1 MNSPEE
7 STNRRVL
14 VLVFLLVWGIY
25 GSLTDLWDQYGY
37 NLMHAGVEA
46 FAERGH
52 FFLEGSRTPKFV
64 QIENT
69 PPVVG
74 EQVSTDTFR
83 YKGRLYPV
91 KQPGMFLF
99 AAAFYKPLSLLG
111 ISYEREY
118 NLATV
123 LVSWLTSGLLAAIVV
138 TLLFSQALGEGLATR
153 SALIVAL
160 SLGFSSIFFPYS
172 GILHHDLLSSSFL
185 YIAYFLT
192 LAQGGKNP
200 KSRARFFTGGILA
213 GYAFTTSAPAV
224 LFLVPFVIA
233 IVWAKGWKPLLL
245 FIVGYVLGVLPL
257 LIYNAACFGN
267 PFLMANRVAQDATT
281 QPGLSPSRIFEKFT
295 WYFLSPRTALWSF
308 SPVLY
313 FAFAGLAL
321 RAFKREKDT
330 LVLLGGTV
338 IYLLFV
344 FSIPTHGGA
353 SFGPRYLLPV
363 FPFLA
368 VGLIPVLKWIHAP
381 GDHSG
386 AGLRRIVRILLGIAF
401 CAGILISFSGAVRGT
416 MYGMEEHPFIYRLRI
431 GMGLAG
437 SPEAPAAFPLLYPI
451 ILIASAL
458 FYFLP
463 EKIFS
468 QKQD

>member
-1 MNSPEE
+1 MPSGEV
-7 STNRRVL
+7 STNRRAL
-14 VLVFLLVWGIY
+14 VLLFLLVWGIY

-64 QIENT
+64 QIENA

-83 YKGRLYPV
+83 YNGRLYPV
-91 KQPGMFLF
+91 KQPGMFLV
-99 AAAFYKPLSLLG
+99 AAVFYKPLSLLG

-123 LVSWLTSGLLAAIVV
+123 LVSWLTSGLLAALVV
-138 TLLFSQALGEGLATR
+138 ALLFSQALGEGLETR
-153 SALIVAL
+153 PALIVAL

-172 GILHHDLLSSSFL
+172 GLLHHDLLSSCFL

-192 LAQGGKNP
+192 LAQRGGNL
-200 KSRARFFTGGILA
+200 KSWVRFFAGGILA

-224 LFLVPFVIA
+224 LFLVPFAIA
-233 IVWAKGWKPLLL
+233 IVWAKGRKSLVL
-245 FIVGYVLGVLPL
+245 FILGYFLGILPL
-257 LIYNAACFGN
+257 LIYNAVCFGN

-281 QPGLSPSRIFEKFT
+281 HPGFSLSRIFEKFS
-295 WYFLSPRTALWSF
+295 WYFLNPRTALWSF

-313 FAFAGLAL
+313 FAFAGLAV
-321 RAFKREKDT
+321 RAFMKKKDAV
-330 LVLLGGTV
+330 LLLGGTALF
-338 IYLLFV
+338 LLGV

-363 FPFLA
+363 LPFLA
-368 VGLIPVLKWIHAP
+368 VGLIPVLKWIHTP
-381 GDHSG
+381 EDHSV
-386 AGLRRIVRILLGIAF
+386 ARLRRIVWVLLGIAF

-416 MYGMEEHPFIYRLRI
+416 MYGMEGHPFVYRLRI
-431 GMGLAG
+431 GMGLSG
-437 SPEAPAAFPLLYPI
+437 SQETPGAFPLLYPI

-463 EKIFS
+463 EKILS
-468 QKQD
+468 QKRD

>member
-1 MNSPEE
+1 MNSPEG
-7 STNRRVL
+7 SIKRFSL
-14 VLVFLLVWGIY
+14 LLFLLVWGIY

-46 FAERGH
+46 IAERGH

-74 EQVSTDTFR
+74 EAVSTDTFR

-91 KQPGMFLF
+91 KQPGMFLV
-99 AAAFYKPLSLLG
+99 AAVFYKPLSLLG

-160 SLGFSSIFFPYS
+160 SLGFSSMFFPYS
-172 GILHHDLLSSSFL
+172 GILHHDLLSSCFL

-200 KSRARFFTGGILA
+200 KSGVHFFAGGILA

-224 LFLVPFVIA
+224 LFLFPFAIA
-233 IVWAKGWKPLLL
+233 LVWTKGWRPLVQ
-245 FIVGYVLGVLPL
+245 FIVGYALGVLPL
-257 LIYNAACFGN
+257 LIYNASCFGN
-267 PFLMANRVAQDATT
+267 PFLMANRVARDATT
-281 QPGLSPSRIFEKFT
+281 HPGLSLGRIFEKFS
-295 WYFLSPRTALWSF
+295 WYFLNPRTALWSF

-313 FAFAGLAL
+313 FAFAGLAARIL
-321 RAFKREKDT
+321 NKKKDAV
-330 LVLLGGTV
+330 LLLGGTV
-338 IYLLFV
+338 IFLLAV

-363 FPFLA
+363 LPFLA

-381 GDHSG
+381 GDHTG
-386 AGLRRIVRILLGIAF
+386 AGLRRIVWILLGIAF
-401 CAGILISFSGAVRGT
+401 CAGILISFSGAIRGT
-416 MYGMEEHPFIYRLRI
+416 MYGMEGHPFFYRLRI
-431 GMGLAG
+431 GMGLSG

-463 EKIFS
+463 EKILS

>member
-1 MNSPEE
+1 MNSPEG
-7 STNRRVL
+7 SIKRFSL
-14 VLVFLLVWGIY
+14 LLFLLVWGIY

-46 FAERGH
+46 IAERGH

-74 EQVSTDTFR
+74 EAVSTDTFR

-91 KQPGMFLF
+91 KQPGMFLV
-99 AAAFYKPLSLLG
+99 AAVFYKPLSLLG

-153 SALIVAL
+153 PALIVAL

-172 GILHHDLLSSSFL
+172 GILHHDLLSSCFL

-192 LAQGGKNP
+192 LAQGGGNP
-200 KSRARFFTGGILA
+200 KSRVHFFAGGILA

-224 LFLVPFVIA
+224 LFLFPFAIA
-233 IVWAKGWKPLLL
+233 LVWTKGWRPLVQ
-245 FIVGYVLGVLPL
+245 FIVGYALGVLPL

-267 PFLMANRVAQDATT
+267 PFLMANQVARDATT
-281 QPGLSPSRIFEKFT
+281 QPGFSPSRIFEKFS
-295 WYFLSPRTALWSF
+295 WYLLNPRTALWSF

-313 FAFAGLAL
+313 FAFAGLAARIL
-321 RAFKREKDT
+321 NKKKDAV
-330 LVLLGGTV
+330 LLLGGTV
-338 IYLLFV
+338 IFLLAV

-363 FPFLA
+363 LPFLA

-381 GDHSG
+381 GDHTG
-386 AGLRRIVRILLGIAF
+386 AGLRRIVWILLGIAF
-401 CAGILISFSGAVRGT
+401 CAGILISFSGAIRGT
-416 MYGMEEHPFIYRLRI
+416 MYGMEGHPFFYRLRI
-431 GMGLAG
+431 GMGLSG

-463 EKIFS
+463 EKILS